1 MYAYTCQR
9 PSIIYTHTL
18 HEQRVVSVRTVCV
31 CVCVLVCQV
40 LWSRDPDAVVRPD
53 DVAPEAAAILM
64 TSSPRRRAQ
73 QHRGCLDETS
83 RPVATVVRRCSSC
96 WRDATSRISEPE
108 VEMSGGGSR
117 DGAAMTSRRPRVW
130 DRGVGGGASPAIE
143 MSRQQVLRIYVLDSR
158 AGSDVRDG
166 HVIAQRR
173 GCDAG
178 FPAAAK
184 SHHLQ
189 QQQQRVVVSPSLC
202 SDATTVT
209 SCGSVGSDAGWCDVT
224 TTIPRRP
231 AAARSEWSRQNAQC
245 SSVRRCWCM

>member
-1 MYAYTCQR
+1 M
-9 PSIIYTHTL
+9 
-18 HEQRVVSVRTVCV
+18 
-31 CVCVLVCQV
+31 CVLVCQV
-40 LWSRDPDAVVRPD
+40 LWSRDPDAVDRPD

-73 QHRGCLDETS
+73 QQQRGCLDETS

-130 DRGVGGGASPAIE
+130 DRDVGGGGGVSPAIE

-189 QQQQRVVVSPSLC
+189 QQQQQQQQVVVSPSLC

-209 SCGSVGSDAGWCDVT
+209 SGGSVGSDAGWCDVT

-245 SSVRRCWCM
+245 SSVRRCCCM

>member
-9 PSIIYTHTL
+9 PSSYIHT
-18 HEQRVVSVRTVCV
+18 RCAINVSSASAL

-40 LWSRDPDAVVRPD
+40 LWSRDPDAVDRPD

-64 TSSPRRRAQ
+64 TSSLRRRAQ
-73 QHRGCLDETS
+73 QQRGCLDETS

-96 WRDATSRISEPE
+96 WRDATSRIAEPE

-117 DGAAMTSRRPRVW
+117 DGAAMTSRRPRVS
-130 DRGVGGGASPAIE
+130 DRGVGGGGGASPAIE

-202 SDATTVT
+202 SDATTMT
-209 SCGSVGSDAGWCDVT
+209 SGGSVGSDAGWCDVT

-245 SSVRRCWCM
+245 SSVRRCCCM